1 MTKKFK
7 IEIKEHKIDFVMDL
21 LSNMPFVT
29 VTPLDGEQEKTPDE

>member
-29 VTPLDGEQEKTPDE
+29 VTSLDGEQEKTPDE